1 MAYTAF
7 SSSRKSEQDQVWVG
21 LAKEPPTSWY
31 AYLFVNGLDR
41 ADEGEIQRRDD
52 PLIGEMENDV
62 KRLEIVADRFSKIGS
77 TPKLEELKVYD
88 VVKDFMDYFKI
99 RVSKNITFEL
109 SGNPHLL
116 AGINVPLF
124 DWVLENLMKNA
135 VNAIEGKGAIK
146 VEVSGTR

>member
-1 MAYTAF
+1 
-7 SSSRKSEQDQVWVG
+7 
-21 LAKEPPTSWY
+21 
-31 AYLFVNGLDR
+31 
-41 ADEGEIQRRDD
+41 
-52 PLIGEMENDV
+52 
-62 KRLEIVADRFSKIGS
+62 
-77 TPKLEELKVYD
+77 
-88 VVKDFMDYFKI
+88 MDYFKI

-146 VEVSGTR
+146 VDVSGHKIKKLVYIDISDTGKGIPRSKFDTVFQPGYTTRKRGWGLGLSLTKRMVENYHDGQIFVRDSELGKGTTFRIILKNIRHDKQTAA